1 MTNLEWVIDGA
12 SLTSQYG
19 IRYDLPDSLS
29 SSTLSMMLIMFAGPG
44 THATVQAGRS
54 LCILN
59 EVDSIYGVMEFAHE
73 RCNLYLQTSCSLS
86 LISCI

>member
-19 IRYDLPDSLS
+19 IRYDLPDSL
-29 SSTLSMMLIMFAGPG
+29 MLIMFAGPG